1 MEAHPRTWVGVSV
14 DIKNAF
20 SSVDHKAVE
29 TALIK
34 AGGNMKLALGFFRQM
49 YSATQPPSVLIP
61 PQQEHPPTVLK
72 MDEKRGVMQG
82 CGMSMI
88 FFCAALHRPIDH
100 AARAADTEHP
110 TTQGDGFRN
119 GMAPTYADDIQAY
132 GTPEWIDVYYATLRK
147 GLTEAKLEVSPEK
160 SKLFDF
166 RQGDALADEEMN
178 DKVDSL
184 QHKLNMPK
192 VDQLIALGVP
202 FGSTD
207 FVQQQLEE
215 RATAIGTYC
224 DKIGC
229 LPDVE
234 VALRLLT
241 KSAAAKSSY
250 HMRLLPPSIT
260 QKEATACSVHLR
272 KTMRGLLGEG
282 LGPGIGANTEMDDP
296 DPLPEDADAAT
307 EAKHEAQL
315 LRAQLLRN
323 MLTMPTRNGGM
334 GLSVPEGETDACFLA
349 GRASFTEHM
358 RCYSVPWRL
367 AMEKH
372 MLDKTT
378 AEGRAIDEALEALKE
393 QTGGGPDSP
402 IKDVATLLQTEK
414 TTPSALLSGAKQ
426 ALLDRVLESCSDPRL
441 GDRRS
446 NIKAALL
453 SNSNKWAT
461 FIYNAPL
468 TPKPWCTAKQFVTV
482 LRLRL
487 GLTNMGLPLDHRC
500 ECGATIDT
508 YHALTCRFSKLY
520 YRRHNAIVLAC
531 AKMYRTAGST
541 IVIEPML
548 KEHVKSDNK
557 RRLDIAATYGGK
569 RYLVDISVSATQIK
583 KVGTTVTGKVE
594 AGMAANV
601 RYKEKVVKYGAEVK
615 KLGDILQV
623 VAFDTAGCPA
633 LLTCKEL
640 DAWIAYA
647 RELEGED
654 TSGGPP
660 SFTEMRARI
669 VRELVKAQASSL
681 LRISHRAIS

>member
-1 MEAHPRTWVGVSV
+1 
-14 DIKNAF
+14 
-20 SSVDHKAVE
+20 
-29 TALIK
+29 
-34 AGGNMKLALGFFRQM
+34 
-49 YSATQPPSVLIP
+49 
-61 PQQEHPPTVLK
+61 
-72 MDEKRGVMQG
+72 
-82 CGMSMI
+82 MI
-88 FFCAALHRPIDH
+88 FFCAALHKPIDE
-100 AARAADTEHP
+100 AARAANTEYP
-110 TTQGDGFRN
+110 TVTGDGFGN
-119 GMAPTYADDIQAY
+119 GLAPVYADDINMY
-132 GTPEWIDVYYATLRK
+132 GTPEWIDVFYTKLRS
-147 GLTEAKLEVSPEK
+147 GLDTARLEVSPEK

-166 RQGDALADEEMN
+166 RQGDAMADDEMN
-178 DKVDSL
+178 DKVDVL
-184 QHKLNMPK
+184 HEKLKIPK
-192 VDQLIALGVP
+192 VNNLISLGVP
-202 FGSTD
+202 FGSEE
-207 FVQQQLEE
+207 FVLQQLAE
-215 RATAIGTYC
+215 RAEVIGTYC

-229 LPDVE
+229 LPDPE
-234 VALRLLT
+234 VGLRLLT

-250 HMRLLPPSIT
+250 HMRLLPPSLT
-260 QKEATACSVHLR
+260 KQEAAACSVHLR
-272 KTMRGLLGEG
+272 RTMRALLGEG
-282 LGPGIGANTEMDDP
+282 IGPGIGAISEMDDP
-296 DPLPEDADAAT
+296 EPLKPNADAT
-307 EAKHEAQL
+307 TKKKYEEQL
-315 LRAQLLRN
+315 LRAQLLRI
-323 MLTMPTRNGGM
+323 MLTMPTRSGGL

-358 RCYSVPWRL
+358 RAYSVPWRL

-378 AEGRAIDEALEALKE
+378 AEGKAIDEALKALKE
-393 QTGGGPDSP
+393 QTGGGPVSP

-414 TTPSALLSGAKQ
+414 TTPSALLSEAKKAQ
-426 ALLDRVLESCSDPRL
+426 LDRVLESCLDPKL
-441 GDRRS
+441 GDRR
-446 NIKAALL
+446 NNMKAAFL

-461 FIYNAPL
+461 SIYNAPL
-468 TPKPWCTAKQFVTV
+468 TPEPWCTAKQFVTV

-487 GLTNMGLPLDHRC
+487 GLTNMDLPRDHKC

-508 YHALTCRFSKLY
+508 SHVLTCRYSQLY

-541 IVIEPML
+541 VVIEPML
-548 KEHVKSDNK
+548 KEHVKKVDDK

-583 KVGTTVTGKVE
+583 KIGTTATDKVE
-594 AGMAANV
+594 AGMAATA
-601 RYKEKVVKYGAEVK
+601 RYKEKVVKYGASVK

-633 LLTCKEL
+633 LLTGKEL

-654 TSGGPP
+654 DNQDPP